1 MKSKKESFKVRLG
14 LFVVGGLV
22 LFMLAIFVIGRQ
34 RQMFDPVFK
43 LSSVFY
49 NVSGLQVG
57 NIVRFSGINVGTVDN
72 IRIISDSTVLV
83 EMLIKQSIQKFIKT
97 DAEVGI
103 GSEGIIGD
111 RILNISQGSTEAAMV
126 VKGQQLSSTEPIE
139 TDAIIASLEVT
150 AYNAEVIST
159 DLANIIFNINSG
171 KGVLGKLIQDSSI
184 AQTFGKTMDNLESS
198 SKGLEENMEAAKG
211 NVLLRGYYK
220 RKRKAELKE
229 ININSDS
236 EKSTR

>member
-126 VKGQQLSSTEPIE
+126 VKGQQLRSTEPIE

-229 ININSDS
+229 MNKDSDYK
-236 EKSTR
+236 KSTR